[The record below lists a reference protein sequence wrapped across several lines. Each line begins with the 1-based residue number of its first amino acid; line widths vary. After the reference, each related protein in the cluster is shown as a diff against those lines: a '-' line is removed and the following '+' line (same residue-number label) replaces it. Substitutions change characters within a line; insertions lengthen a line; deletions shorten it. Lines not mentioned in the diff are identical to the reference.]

1 MIDRYSRKIMQDIW
15 SLENKFRVWLDVEIA
30 ACEAH
35 NKLGNIPDS
44 ALKIIKKK
52 ADINVERINEIEEV
66 TNHDVIAFTTCVA
79 EYIGPESRYVHL
91 GLTSSDVVDTAFS
104 ILIKQ
109 SAEIILKDMKELLP
123 VLKGLAYK
131 YKDSLMMG
139 RTHGVHA
146 EPMTL
151 GLKFALWYD
160 EFGRNIRRFESAIS
174 EIAVGQISGAVGNY
188 SNIDPFVEKY
198 VCEKLGL
205 VQVNISTQIIQR
217 DRHAMFMSVLAV
229 MAGTI
234 EKIATEIR
242 AAQKTEFNEMEEGFK
257 KGQKGSSAM
266 PHKRNPITCEKLTGL
281 ARVIR
286 GNMLVSMENICLWH
300 ERDISHSSTERI
312 IFPDSTMLM
321 DHMLVTLKSVL
332 ENLVVHEDSLA
343 KNLDLLGGV
352 VCSQRLLLSMVN
364 KGISR
369 EDAYQIAQ
377 SDAMKA
383 RDNGL
388 KFRDVIRQDE
398 RVTNKLT
405 EQEIES
411 VFDHNIYK
419 KHVDMIFK
427 RVFS

>member
-1 MIDRYSRKIMQDIW
+1 
-15 SLENKFRVWLDVEIA
+15 
-30 ACEAH
+30 
-35 NKLGNIPDS
+35 
-44 ALKIIKKK
+44 
-52 ADINVERINEIEEV
+52 
-66 TNHDVIAFTTCVA
+66 
-79 EYIGPESRYVHL
+79 
-91 GLTSSDVVDTAFS
+91 
-104 ILIKQ
+104 
-109 SAEIILKDMKELLP
+109 

-160 EFGRNIRRFESAIS
+160 EFGRNIRRFESAIK

-352 VCSQRLLLSMVN
+352 VCSQRLLLAMVN

-388 KFRDVIRQDE
+388 KFREVIRQDE

-405 EQEIES
+405 EQEIEA

>member
-15 SLENKFRVWLDVEIA
+15 SLENKFKVWLDVEIA

-44 ALKIIKKK
+44 SLKIIKKK
-52 ADINVERINEIEEV
+52 ADFDVDRINEIEQI

-91 GLTSSDVVDTAFS
+91 GLTSSDVVDTAFCV
-104 ILIKQ
+104 LIKQ
-109 SAEIILKDMKELLP
+109 ASKILLQDMKELLP
-123 VLKGLAYK
+123 VLKNLAYK

-160 EFGRNIRRFESAIS
+160 EFSRNITRFEAVIKEIS
-174 EIAVGQISGAVGNY
+174 VGQISGAVGNY
-188 SNIDPFVEKY
+188 SNIDPFVEEY
-198 VCEKLGL
+198 VCKKLGL
-205 VQVNISTQIIQR
+205 RQANITTQVIQR
-217 DRHAMFMSVLAV
+217 DIHAMYMSVLAV
-229 MAGTI
+229 IAGTI

-242 AAQKTEFNEMEEGFK
+242 ALQKTEFNELEEGFK

-266 PHKRNPITCEKLTGL
+266 PHKKNPITCEKLTGL

-312 IFPDSTMLM
+312 IFPDSTILM
-321 DHMLVTLKSVL
+321 DHMLVTLKFVL
-332 ENLVVHEDSLA
+332 ENLVVHEDNLA

-352 VCSQRLLLSMVN
+352 VCSQRLLLTMVN

-369 EDAYQIAQ
+369 EDAYQIVQ
-377 SDAMKA
+377 SNAMKA
-383 RDNGL
+383 REKSL
-388 KFRDVIRQDE
+388 KFRDVIKQDDKI
-398 RVTNKLT
+398 VNLLSDKD
-405 EQEIES
+405 IEE
-411 VFDHNIYK
+411 VFNLDIYK
-419 KHVDMIFK
+419 KNVDMIFN
-427 RVFS
+427 RVFF

>member
-1 MIDRYSRKIMQDIW
+1 
-15 SLENKFRVWLDVEIA
+15 
-30 ACEAH
+30 
-35 NKLGNIPDS
+35 
-44 ALKIIKKK
+44 
-52 ADINVERINEIEEV
+52 
-66 TNHDVIAFTTCVA
+66 
-79 EYIGPESRYVHL
+79 
-91 GLTSSDVVDTAFS
+91 
-104 ILIKQ
+104 
-109 SAEIILKDMKELLP
+109 MKELLP